1 MDIPPRQ
8 AAPREISMRE
18 LLNEYTSVL
27 LDAYGVLVN
36 ADGALPHA
44 VALIDELNRTATPY
58 CIVTNDASR
67 SPATCAARFAALGL
81 AIPAACITTAGDLI
95 ADYFATHRL
104 AGARTLV
111 LGTDDSRDYIRHTD
125 GEIVPIAPGLD
136 VDVIAV
142 CDDAGFPFLAG
153 AEIALSA
160 AIRSLD
166 AGRPVHLLLPNPD
179 IVYPKSTTEMGFTAG
194 AIALMIETALARR
207 YPQSPPQF
215 ARLGKPAPAL
225 LRRGA
230 ARIGGRPIMIG
241 DQLETDIAAACAATI
256 PCALIA
262 GVSRWSAQRT
272 DGMVPNYGLGSL
284 AL

>member
-1 MDIPPRQ
+1 
-8 AAPREISMRE
+8 MRE
-18 LLNEYTSVL
+18 LLNTYTSVL

-44 VALIDELNRTATPY
+44 IALIDELNRNSTPY
-58 CIVTNDASR
+58 GIVTNDASR

-81 AIPAACITTAGDLI
+81 AIPETFITTAGDLI
-95 ADYFATHRL
+95 ADYFAEHQL

-111 LGTDDSRDYIRHTD
+111 LGTDDSRAYIVRAG
-125 GEIVPIAPGLD
+125 GELMPIAPGLD
-136 VDVIAV
+136 VDVLAV

-160 AIRSLD
+160 AIRCLD
-166 AGRPVHLLLPNPD
+166 AGRRLHLVLPNPD
-179 IVYPKSTTEMGFTAG
+179 IVYPKSATELGFTAG
-194 AIALMIETALARR
+194 AIALMIEAALARR
-207 YPQSPPQF
+207 YPHNPPQF
-215 ARLGKPAPAL
+215 VRLGKPAPAL
-225 LRRGA
+225 LLRGA

-241 DQLETDIAAACAATI
+241 DQLETDIAAACAAEI

-262 GVSRWSAQRT
+262 GVSRWSSLRPA
-272 DGMVPNYGLGSL
+272 GIVPSYVLGSL

>member
-1 MDIPPRQ
+1 
-8 AAPREISMRE
+8 MRE

-67 SPATCAARFAALGL
+67 SPTTCAARFAALGL

-111 LGTDDSRDYIRHTD
+111 LGTDDSRDYIRHAD